1 MPKAPILIVDD
12 EPQNLAAMRQILE
25 SDYPLV
31 YARSGED
38 ALAAVKKHRASLIL
52 LDINMPGMDGYAVCN
67 QLKANPETAAIPI
80 IFVTALNNTGD
91 EEAGFLCGAVDYITK
106 PVSPSI
112 VRARV
117 KTHLSLVRAAD
128 LEQSRRDAV
137 YMLGEAGH
145 YSDSDTGAHIWRM
158 AAYAAALARACGWDE
173 DAVAQME
180 LAAPMHDTG
189 KIGIPSTILRKPARL
204 NDDEWRVMKTHTSI
218 GHDILSKSNAPLFKL
233 AAEIALNHHEWWDGS
248 GYPRGLQGAS
258 IPEAAR
264 IVAVADVFDAL
275 TMKRPYKEAWSN
287 EAAIAQMHQETGT
300 HLDPDLVS
308 RFEQILPDILAIK
321 NSWDSQHG
329 RHTPSQ
335 ANATAQD

>member
-1 MPKAPILIVDD
+1 MSKAPILIVDD

-25 SDYPLV
+25 ADYSLV

-38 ALAAVKKHRASLIL
+38 ALAAVQKHHPALIL
-52 LDINMPGMDGYAVCN
+52 LDISMPGMDGYEVCR
-67 QLKANPETAAIPI
+67 QLQANPETVGIPI

-91 EEAGFLCGAVDYITK
+91 EEAGFGCGAVDYITK
-106 PVSPSI
+106 PVSPAI

-117 KTHLSLVRAAD
+117 KTHLSLVRASD

-158 AAYAAALARACGWDE
+158 AAYAAALAQACGWDE
-173 DAVAQME
+173 DAVEQMG

-189 KIGIPSTILRKPARL
+189 KIGIPSTILRKPAKL
-204 NDDEWRVMKTHTSI
+204 NDDEWRVMKTHTTI

-248 GYPRGLQGAS
+248 GYPRGLKSES

-275 TMKRPYKEAWSN
+275 TMKRPYKEAWSDT
-287 EAAIAQMHQETGT
+287 AAITQMHQEAGT
-300 HLDPDLVS
+300 HLDPNLVA
-308 RFEQILPDILAIK
+308 RFEQILPEILKIK
-321 NSWDSQHG
+321 ETWAG
-329 RHTPSQ
+329 RADRQ
-335 ANATAQD
+335 APQ